1 MDWGR
6 GLIRELERGK
16 AGHRPASADRQP
28 ALLTKAAILR
38 SRPSSPSPCGSRPF
52 GLRSG
57 AWEDGRPPL
66 GVRRHSRGLATL
78 IACRGAGVRAN
89 LPLSLLRRLSG
100 SRRRI
105 RRHAGMRPAGA
116 QAENRPY
123 GPTAFHRC
131 ASEPSVFQL
140 APRYP
145 PSASWGLR
153 RRLRRG
159 WTGEGIASLLSTMM
173 DPALVGPGDL
183 RWPRSRASV

>member
-6 GLIRELERGK
+6 VLIGELEHGT
-16 AGHRPASADRQP
+16 AGHRPADAGRQP
-28 ALLTKAAILR
+28 ALLAKAAILR

-57 AWEDGRPPL
+57 AWEDGRPPF
-66 GVRRHSRGLATL
+66 GARRRSRGLATL

-89 LPLSLLRRLSG
+89 LALSLLRRLSG

-105 RRHAGMRPAGA
+105 RRHAGTRPAGA
-116 QAENRPY
+116 QAENRPF

-159 WTGEGIASLLSTMM
+159 WTGEGIASLSPTNVE
-173 DPALVGPGDL
+173 PALVGPGDL
-183 RWPRSRASV
+183 CWPRYRASV